1 MNSEIKNYLSYLKNE
16 RQASANTIN
25 SYLQDIKQFSEII
38 LDSSEVDKIEWK
50 SITLPDVRNY
60 LVECQDIGCSKRSL
74 NRKMSALRSFYKFMI
89 REGMLNTNPF
99 VNVSSPKMDKHLPK
113 YLSVTEVDVLLETPE
128 KYWKIAIENGNIKSE
143 DNANL
148 SMKRD
153 TAILELIY
161 SCGARISETLDV
173 NIKDLD
179 TLSSI
184 VKLKGKGK
192 KERICPLGRPAIK
205 ALRSYMRLR
214 RNWTSDNR
222 PDSPLFINQNGG
234 RITPRSFQ
242 RFFKKYILFL
252 GLSPE
257 LTPHKLRHSFATHL
271 LDAGADLR
279 SVQELLGHA
288 SLSTTQI
295 YTHIS
300 TEHMKNVYRMAH
312 PRAKYK

>member
-1 MNSEIKNYLSYLKNE
+1 MNNETKKYLSYLKNE
-16 RQASANTIN
+16 RQVSLNTIS

-38 LDSSEVDKIEWK
+38 LDGSDIDKIEWK
-50 SITLPDVRNY
+50 SITLSDARTY
-60 LVECQDIGCSKRSL
+60 LIECQDLGCSKRSM

-89 REGMLNTNPF
+89 REGILDSNPF
-99 VNVSSPKMDKHLPK
+99 ANISSPKMDRKLPK
-113 YLSVTEVDVLLETPE
+113 YLSVNEVDILLEAPE
-128 KYWKIAIENGNIKSE
+128 QYWRDAITNGSAKKEEN
-143 DNANL
+143 AVF

-161 SCGARISETLDV
+161 SCGARISEALNI

-192 KERICPLGRPAIK
+192 KERICPLGKPAIK
-205 ALRSYMRLR
+205 ALRSYMRIR
-214 RNWTSDNR
+214 RNWTSDSR
-222 PDSPLFINQNGG
+222 SESPMFINQNGG
-234 RITPRSFQ
+234 RITARSFQ
-242 RFFKKYILFL
+242 RFFKKYILFI

-279 SVQELLGHA
+279 SVQELLGHS